1 MAYSVGANSTGT
13 IACHKSAGV
22 KQPVQGKNCSMARLT
37 NSLQECL
44 GFSLT
49 PSHLG
54 IVIHA
59 YVLEEEVHE
68 LTKNESLALSKS

>member
-1 MAYSVGANSTGT
+1 MLV
-13 IACHKSAGV
+13 
-22 KQPVQGKNCSMARLT
+22 PVSYTHLDVYKRQ
-37 NSLQECL
+37 
-44 GFSLT
+44 
-49 PSHLG
+49 HLG